1 MAAKITVKKLFA
13 KTFPLMIFTT
23 VSHAGFTAG
32 KRARQT
38 QPLFRHESDRSGIRG
53 RPAGNVRKRLY
64 LFRRKGARLFQ
75 AEKFKARAPALKWE
89 RSQHELMGPPNE
101 RDLKAVKN
109 FAKAA
114 EERSLF
120 VILDM
125 HNYGRRSLDGK
136 KQ

>member
-1 MAAKITVKKLFA
+1 MNLTGAAFGDALQGTSGRDYIYPGEKGLDYFKPKNLKL
-13 KTFPLMIFTT
+13 
-23 VSHAGFTAG
+23 
-32 KRARQT
+32 
-38 QPLFRHESDRSGIRG
+38 E
-53 RPAGNVRKRLY
+53 RL
-64 LFRRKGARLFQ
+64 
-75 AEKFKARAPALKWE
+75 PLKWE

-136 KQ
+136 KQEL